1 MKRSQKEIKLGKTC
15 QTVTLT
21 KLLLAPP
28 AIARKPVGR
37 TGVTTRQSSSWF
49 TLIELLVVTAIIAIL
64 IAMLMPGLSRA
75 REKAKRVLCMS
86 NLKQIG
92 VAEFDYAAAHD
103 TQFIHFMSGTAWVIK
118 NGGYSGIVSD
128 ARDAFQSAGITPDIA
143 YCPSA
148 DGDAHPVNAD
158 DCDVLWSPAGNRRP
172 PAVSNHV
179 GWNCD
184 PAEYVQIGY
193 NIFVAFD
200 NVEWPGHL
208 PQLLFGPNET
218 VTDLADHGDSKPEIA
233 DKVGQATGEYGPG
246 QVPMATDMNMARYP
260 ANLWDVIDGPF
271 GYDAWEGGV
280 GWGGRVPPHDHET
293 GMPNHLQFGF
303 EGLNVLFSDGHAK
316 WRNRREAGPRVR
328 VSVGSG
334 QYAGVYWY

>member
-15 QTVTLT
+15 QTVRLT
-21 KLLLAPP
+21 KLLLSPP

-37 TGVTTRQSSSWF
+37 TGVTTRKISSWF

-103 TQFIHFMSGTAWVIK
+103 TQFIHFMSGTAWAIK

-148 DGDAHPVNAD
+148 DGDGHEH
-158 DCDVLWSPAGNRRP
+158 G
-172 PAVSNHV
+172 
-179 GWNCD
+179 
-184 PAEYVQIGY
+184 QI
-193 NIFVAFD
+193 
-200 NVEWPGHL
+200 PGK
-208 PQLLFGPNET
+208 
-218 VTDLADHGDSKPEIA
+218 S
-233 DKVGQATGEYGPG
+233 
-246 QVPMATDMNMARYP
+246 M
-260 ANLWDVIDGPF
+260 
-271 GYDAWEGGV
+271 
-280 GWGGRVPPHDHET
+280 GR
-293 GMPNHLQFGF
+293 N
-303 EGLNVLFSDGHAK
+303 
-316 WRNRREAGPRVR
+316 
-328 VSVGSG
+328 
-334 QYAGVYWY
+334 